1 MERGRG
7 ATVVVLCAAVMLVP
21 VAACSGPD
29 GGAELVEGGPIAY
42 VTPSSDA
49 GDSALLE
56 GTVTVND
63 TCVLIVDELGQ
74 TWLPVFQRPRTTW
87 DGTTLTYN
95 GEPYTD
101 GSRIRLGGGGRD
113 STGSADYAPEECEFD
128 YAFYVG
134 P

>member
-1 MERGRG
+1 MERDRT
-7 ATVVVLCAAVMLVP
+7 ATVVVLSAAVMLVP
-21 VAACSGPD
+21 LAACSGPD
-29 GGAELVEGGPIAY
+29 GGAGLVEGGPIAY

-49 GDSALLE
+49 GDGALLE
-56 GTVTVND
+56 GAVSVNE
-63 TCVLIVDELGQ
+63 TCVLIVDEFGQ

-95 GEPYTD
+95 GERYTD
-101 GSRIRLGGGGRD
+101 GSHIRLGGGG
-113 STGSADYAPEECEFD
+113 SAGTGSADYAPEGCEFD